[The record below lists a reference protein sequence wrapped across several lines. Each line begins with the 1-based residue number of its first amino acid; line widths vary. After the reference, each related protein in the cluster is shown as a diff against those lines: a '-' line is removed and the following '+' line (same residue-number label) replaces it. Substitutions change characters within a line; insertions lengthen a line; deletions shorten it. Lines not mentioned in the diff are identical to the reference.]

1 MVLIDSFGR
10 PLLHLRI
17 GITQSCNLHC
27 VYCHREGEERRAES
41 TAEEMSVDEIVRI
54 ARLAVEMGISKI
66 KLTGGEPLMRKDII
80 EIVKGI
86 ALLPGLKDLSMATNG
101 TLLGFLSKDL
111 RRNGLRRVNINLP
124 SPRPEVYSKLTG
136 GKVEDVLDGLKAAVE
151 AGFSPVKLNMVILKG
166 VNENAIPEM
175 IKLAREAGAVLQLI
189 ELDPVNVNS
198 EFYSAHHQVLD
209 EYEAALRQK
218 AVNVKT
224 RRFMHDRRIYS
235 LPDLKVEVVHP
246 IENTD
251 FCMHCTR
258 LRVTS
263 GGKFKPCLMRND
275 NLVDILTPMRRGA
288 SDEELKVLFKIAN
301 KKREPYNKRT

>member
-1 MVLIDSFGR
+1 
-10 PLLHLRI
+10 
-17 GITQSCNLHC
+17 
-27 VYCHREGEERRAES
+27 
-41 TAEEMSVDEIVRI
+41 MSVDEIVRV

-263 GGKFKPCLMRND
+263 DGKLKPCLMRND
-275 NLVDILTPMRRGA
+275 NLVDILSPMRRGA
-288 SDEELKVLFKIAN
+288 SDEELKELLKIAN